1 MMTAAATASGPA
13 PAGGGARQAARIG
26 PHRDAAARLSRDEP
40 AVHPDAEAAIALL
53 AAAPPGLGGLLLRG
67 RASPARASF
76 LATLAAAT
84 GPLSRL
90 PACPPTELFAGGADA
105 LASMAAGRRIERASP
120 LAAGG
125 LWLLPMAERL
135 DPAPAAA
142 IARAL
147 DADATLR
154 LVALDEGAGPDER
167 CPDGLAG
174 RLGLWLDL
182 DGPPAPAFDAGDGVS
197 LGETD
202 ALVALARAAERLE
215 VLDARALRAALQAA
229 RTLAAIAGRPLATA
243 DLATAMRLVL
253 APRARAVPAPA
264 DQPPADPPPPGGD
277 QSADTADG
285 PSDLDALTDLLVETA
300 RAVLPALPSDP
311 PTGRL
316 RRPQPGAGSR
326 GKGARCPSP
335 RTGRPR
341 GTRPGQPRGGARLAL
356 AETLRAAAPWQR
368 LRGAEPGGRP
378 HLHPDDLRLRR
389 FEARARTTTILVI
402 DASGSAALERLAEAK
417 GAALLLLADAYVE
430 RAAVA
435 VIAVRGEEAR
445 LLLPPTRSLTR
456 ARRELGALPGG
467 GGTPLASGLA
477 LALRLALAERAR
489 GRTPAIVALTDG
501 RGNVA
506 LDPGTGREAARTDA
520 LAMARAIAAHDLRAL
535 VIDIARGARGE
546 AAALAAAMRAGFA
559 ALPRTDAAAVSAL
572 ARSALGGT
580 GR

>member
-1 MMTAAATASGPA
+1 MTASAVADAQA
-13 PAGGGARQAARIG
+13 PAGGEARHPARIG
-26 PHRDAAARLSRDEP
+26 PRLDNATRMTRSGMP
-40 AVHPDAEAAIALL
+40 LHPDAGVAIALL

-67 RASPARASF
+67 R
-76 LATLAAAT
+76 T
-84 GPLSRL
+84 GPAQSAMLTALEGTAGRPARL
-90 PACPPTELFAGGADA
+90 PACPPADLFAGGADA

-135 DPAPAAA
+135 DPAAAA
-142 IARAL
+142 GIARAL

-154 LVALDEGAGPDER
+154 LVALDEGAEPGEH
-167 CPDGLAG
+167 CPDGLAD

-182 DGPPAPAFDAGDGVS
+182 DGPVPPAFDSADNDAVS
-197 LGETD
+197 EED
-202 ALVALARAAERLE
+202 ALAALARAGERLGVVE
-215 VLDARALRAALQAA
+215 PRALRVALVAARALAAL
-229 RTLAAIAGRPLATA
+229 AGRPLAMA
-243 DLATAMRLVL
+243 DLAAAMRLVL
-253 APRARAVPAPA
+253 APRARAVPSPA
-264 DQPPADPPPPGGD
+264 DQPPADPPPTGGD
-277 QSADTADG
+277 QSAAAADG
-285 PSDLDALTDLLVETA
+285 PSDLDALTDLLVESA
-300 RAVLPALPSDP
+300 RAVLPAWPSAGP
-311 PTGRL
+311 AARL

-326 GKGARCPSP
+326 GMGARCPSA

-341 GTRPGQPRGGARLAL
+341 GTRLGQPRGGARLAL
-356 AETLRAAAPWQR
+356 AETLRAAAPWQP

-378 HLHPDDLRLRR
+378 RLRPDDLRLRR
-389 FEARARTTTILVI
+389 FEARTRTTTILVI

-435 VIAVRGEEAR
+435 VIAVRGEKAR
-445 LLLPPTRSLTR
+445 VLLPPTRSLAR

-467 GGTPLASGLA
+467 GGTPLASALA
-477 LALRLALAERAR
+477 LALRLALAEQAR
-489 GRTPAIVALTDG
+489 GHTPAIVALTDG

-506 LDPGTGREAARTDA
+506 LDPGAGREAARTDA

-535 VIDIARGARGE
+535 VIDIARGTRGE

-559 ALPRTDAAAVSAL
+559 ALPRADAAAVSAL
-572 ARSALGGT
+572 ARSALAGT

>member
-1 MMTAAATASGPA
+1 MTAAAVASGPA
-13 PAGGGARQAARIG
+13 SARAGARPAAGIG
-26 PHRDAAARLSRDEP
+26 PRPDSAAIAPPSAPLL
-40 AVHPDAEAAIALL
+40 HPDAGAAIVLL
-53 AAAPPGLGGLLLRG
+53 AAAPPGLGGLLLKG
-67 RASPARASF
+67 RASPVRATF
-76 LATLAAAT
+76 LAALEAAT
-84 GPLSRL
+84 GRPGRL
-90 PACPPTELFAGGADA
+90 PSCPPPDLFAGGTDA

-135 DPAPAAA
+135 DPAAAA
-142 IARAL
+142 GIARAL

-154 LVALDEGAGPDER
+154 LVALDEGAEPGEH
-167 CPDGLAG
+167 CPDGLAE

-182 DGPPAPAFDAGDGVS
+182 DAPAPPTFDAAG
-197 LGETD
+197 GEAVRDED
-202 ALVALARAAERLE
+202 ALAALARAGERLGVVE
-215 VLDARALRAALQAA
+215 PRALRAALVAA
-229 RTLAAIAGRPLATA
+229 RALAALAGRPLATT
-243 DLATAMRLVL
+243 DLAAAMRLVL
-253 APRARAVPAPA
+253 APRARAVAPPA

-285 PSDLDALTDLLVETA
+285 PSDLDALTDLLVEAA
-300 RAVLPALPSDP
+300 RAVLPATP
-311 PTGRL
+311 PAGPAARL

-326 GKGARCPSP
+326 GSGARCPSP

-368 LRGAEPGGRP
+368 LRGAQPGGRP
-378 HLHPDDLRLRR
+378 LLRPDDLRLCR

-445 LLLPPTRSLTR
+445 LLLPPTRSLAR

-506 LDPGTGREAARTDA
+506 LDPGGGREAARADS

-535 VIDIARGARGE
+535 VIDIARGTRGE
-546 AAALAAAMRAGFA
+546 AAALAGAMRAGFA
-559 ALPRTDAAAVSAL
+559 ALPRVDAASVSTL
-572 ARSALGGT
+572 ARSALT
-580 GR
+580 GAGR